1 MWNIFRYIADF
12 THLFSVLILLYK
24 MITKK
29 TSVGVSLKTHII
41 YLSVYLFRYIN
52 SAFFSPPLYNILF
65 KIFYI
70 AAEVVIIV
78 LIKFVYKRTYEVRQD
93 NFRIIFIYL
102 LCLPLAYFT
111 APRSTWYILCHS
123 YSLWLEPFAII
134 PQILLFSRSRKIDVM
149 GKDYVFLLSIY
160 RLFYLLNW
168 IYKAVTETGST
179 PMNVWITGILQTV
192 IYADFIWVYIKA
204 KVTGSEFELPY

>member
-1 MWNIFRYIADF
+1 MWNVFRYIADF

-24 MITKK
+24 MISKK
-29 TSVGVSLKTHII
+29 TSCGVSLKTHYI

-52 SAFFSPPLYNILF
+52 SAFFAPPLYNVLF

-70 AAEVVIIV
+70 LSEVVIIILV
-78 LIKFVYKRTYEVRQD
+78 KFVYKRTYEVRHD
-93 NFRIIFIYL
+93 KFRIIFIYI
-102 LCLPLAYFT
+102 LCLPFAYFT
-111 APRSTWYILCHS
+111 APRSSWYVLCHS

-134 PQILLFSRSRKIDVM
+134 PQILFFSRSRKTDVL
-149 GKDYVFLLSIY
+149 GKDYLVLLSIY

-192 IYADFIWVYIKA
+192 IYADFIYVYVKA